1 MAVVHSESER
11 RVRRIRALAIQLE
24 EQTVLNT
31 ARSRARCRDVAR
43 EILNLIDA
51 EDQFEENSP
60 AEQPQDDPEVLRRI
74 TQTLRTCR
82 AADERA
88 ELSRLYSMTHSRNLD
103 VNEAR
108 DCSSIAEVK

>member
-31 ARSRARCRDVAR
+31 ERSRSRCREVAR
-43 EILNLIDA
+43 EILSLIDA
-51 EDQFEENSP
+51 EDQCEHATS
-60 AEQPQDDPEVLRRI
+60 ARAPQHDPEVLHRM
-74 TQTLRTCR
+74 TEMLQTCR

-88 ELSRLYSMTHSRNLD
+88 ELSRLYSMSRSGNLD
-103 VNEAR
+103 VSQER
-108 DCSSIAEVK
+108 HR